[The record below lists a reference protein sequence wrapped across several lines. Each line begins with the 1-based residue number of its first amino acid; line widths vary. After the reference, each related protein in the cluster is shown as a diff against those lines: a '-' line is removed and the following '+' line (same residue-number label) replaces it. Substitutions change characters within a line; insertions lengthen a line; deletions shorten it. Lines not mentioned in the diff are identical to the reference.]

1 MRSYIDTLVIT
12 YDEIV
17 NASKTVSINFID
29 KNVTYKIAHYIFYTF
44 FSNHSRI
51 TIITDIN
58 YCY

>member
-1 MRSYIDTLVIT
+1 MRNYIDTLVIT

-44 FSNHSRI
+44 LV
-51 TIITDIN
+51 TIHVLLSITDIN